1 MQFEIHPGGLRLL
14 VPQEDVPGRREAS
27 GLGREPDGAHECR
40 TRPRSQA
47 DIHLW
52 MTAGLEP
59 AVPDDRFYPTL
70 TSAVQACR
78 ATTGQYWQATTDT
91 TPPEDIP

>member
-1 MQFEIHPGGLRLL
+1 
-14 VPQEDVPGRREAS
+14 
-27 GLGREPDGAHECR
+27 
-40 TRPRSQA
+40 
-47 DIHLW
+47 